1 MKNKFKIIWV
11 SVCCLV
17 VSFLLLPVLFP
28 QKQAGLSAA
37 NGENTAQQAA
47 TPIVFTSNPLAKI
60 VQKLAKLFRNNKQTP
75 SEEKQPARA
84 QLAKGRPTSRFAND
98 SVPFEEE
105 PASAFSGEE
114 EPAEGETANTI
125 TQAADNGQTDAD
137 SWVLIRQTAPEIGN
151 EGGMHEISVKDNAY
165 DRYIKQERAARF
177 IPSSRP
183 PRREVP
189 DSKLARLFHPI
200 KEFLGFE
207 DGQPVPATQLT
218 NDSVGPAYQTGQT
231 DGFGEN
237 KNFSLSDLMRKNS
250 SRPFNMNMS
259 AGYAGSEQE
268 QSQRML
274 NMILPHATIFQAA
287 KMVADSLVPNPQNR
301 KEQARHDDI
310 LNETI
315 AKYTAA
321 IDKRINEKLEDLAK
335 DEEQNGS
342 LLSKTFS
349 CGGSSAFISSKEESC
364 NAPSKDS
371 SSLEEIRQNNQ
382 QRFQAETGYA
392 LPENVPIA
400 LVLSKA
406 SEHDMDSSMDNS
418 SRAFEPGQFRQIMQQ
433 LKQEQQS
440 DPRKEML
447 IEKYKF
453 MFSQKKCSDANPCF
467 WVADNMPKSPQAGL
481 DETFYAS
488 GAKFLGDPTH
498 ASQDLTAAFVQHVQ
512 DSLPKDMPEEERQEK
527 LQTAQ
532 DVHTAYL
539 LADANELR
547 QIQDENIKLVLQGL
561 ESGDKNLIYMGR
573 PLAVSSATTALEL
586 SHAGVHPYVIVTR
599 NNAMLDLDQSA
610 STQERSNELTSS
622 LISAV
627 EFTKESARPIMTE
640 ASQQAV
646 SNQAKPAL
654 ERLKDKIKDLKKAFK
669 STGKTFKPE
678 DIVEN

>member
-17 VSFLLLPVLFP
+17 VLFLLLPILFP

-84 QLAKGRPTSRFAND
+84 QLAKGRPTARFAND

-218 NDSVGPAYQTGQT
+218 NDSVGPAYRTGQT

-259 AGYAGSEQE
+259 AGYAGSAQE

-287 KMVADSLVPNPQNR
+287 KMIADSLVPNPQNR

-321 IDKRINEKLEDLAK
+321 IDKRINEELVKLAR
-335 DEEQNGS
+335 DENQNGG
-342 LLSKTFS
+342 LLSKTFG
-349 CGGSSAFISSKEESC
+349 CEGSAFISSSDTCSPPE
-364 NAPSKDS
+364 NS
-371 SSLEEIRQNNQ
+371 SQLEEIRQNNQ

-406 SEHDMDSSMDNS
+406 SEHDMDNPSDTFGS
-418 SRAFEPGQFRQIMQQ
+418 GQFGQMQQ
-433 LKQEQQS
+433 QPEQQS
-440 DPRKEML
+440 DPKKEML

-467 WVADNMPKSPQAGL
+467 WVADNMPKSQQPGL

-498 ASQDLTAAFVQHVQ
+498 TSQDLTAAFVQHVQ

-527 LQTAQ
+527 LQAAQ
-532 DVHTAYL
+532 NAHTAYL

-573 PLAVSSATTALEL
+573 PMAVSSATTALEL

-610 STQERSNELTSS
+610 STQKRSDELTSS

-627 EFTKESARPIMTE
+627 EFTKESARPIIAE

-654 ERLKDKIKDLKKAFK
+654 EKLKDTIKNLKKAFK
-669 STGKTFKPE
+669 STGKTFNLK
-678 DIVEN
+678 DMGVE

>member
-17 VSFLLLPVLFP
+17 VLFLLLPVLFP
-28 QKQAGLSAA
+28 QKQAGLLAA

-60 VQKLAKLFRNNKQTP
+60 VQKLAKLFKNNKQTP

-105 PASAFSGEE
+105 PAGAFSGEE
-114 EPAEGETANTI
+114 EPAEGKTANTV
-125 TQAADNGQTDAD
+125 TQAADNGKPDED

-207 DGQPVPATQLT
+207 DGQPVPAPQLT

-250 SRPFNMNMS
+250 SRPLNMG

-321 IDKRINEKLEDLAK
+321 IDKRINEKLVDLAEHEK
-335 DEEQNGS
+335 QNGP
-342 LLSKTFS
+342 LLSKTFG
-349 CGGSSAFISSKEESC
+349 CEGSAFISSSDICSLLPENRSQ
-364 NAPSKDS
+364 
-371 SSLEEIRQNNQ
+371 LEEIRQNNQ

-406 SEHDMDSSMDNS
+406 SEHDMDNPSD
-418 SRAFEPGQFRQIMQQ
+418 AFGSGQFGQMQQ
-433 LKQEQQS
+433 QPEQQS
-440 DPRKEML
+440 DPKKEML

-467 WVADNMPKSPQAGL
+467 WVADNMPKSHQAGL

-488 GAKFLGDPTH
+488 GAEFLGDPTH
-498 ASQDLTAAFVQHVQ
+498 TSQDLTAAFVQHVQ
-512 DSLPKDMPEEERQEK
+512 DSLPKDMPEQERQEK
-527 LQTAQ
+527 LQAAQ

-561 ESGDKNLIYMGR
+561 ESGDKRLIYMGR
-573 PLAVSSATTALEL
+573 PMAVSSATTALEL

-599 NNAMLDLDQSA
+599 NNAMLDLDQSD
-610 STQERSNELTSS
+610 STQKRSDKLTSS

-627 EFTKESARPIMTE
+627 EFTKESARPIIAE
-640 ASQQAV
+640 ASQQAT
-646 SNQAKPAL
+646 SNQVKPAL
-654 ERLKDKIKDLKKAFK
+654 EKLKDTIKNLKKAFK
-669 STGKTFKPE
+669 STGKTFNLK
-678 DIVEN
+678 DMGVE